1 MTLLNRVIQRFYNAF
16 TSNLNPIVLGCLP
29 WLWIFLG
36 KYAHETMIRAFH
48 LTYKVGIHAYTVN
61 EPKLLCRATTTSV
74 DFFQVNHCFRHTVR
88 SAMTLMSAPID
99 VYFTNLLTSLRAH
112 TQHVQLLAITPAFL
126 RYLFVK
132 HNFICSG
139 ESSIYSCGCRCE
151 PDRLETSQA
160 ANKQLAVTLMSLGCT
175 KVVAFGFNDRMLLL

>member
-1 MTLLNRVIQRFYNAF
+1 MSQNCYAELL
-16 TSNLNPIVLGCLP
+16 L
-29 WLWIFLG
+29 
-36 KYAHETMIRAFH
+36 
-48 LTYKVGIHAYTVN
+48 
-61 EPKLLCRATTTSV
+61 TTSV

-88 SAMTLMSAPID
+88 SAMTLMSVSID

-112 TQHVQLLAITPAFL
+112 TQDVQLLVITPAFL
-126 RYLFVK
+126 CYLFAK

-160 ANKQLAVTLMSLGCT
+160 ANKQLAVTLMSLVYT
-175 KVVAFGFNDRMLLL
+175 KVVAFGFKWNFSYKSLYEFGPAAQF

>member
-1 MTLLNRVIQRFYNAF
+1 MYYYDQQPRHQEHVHVHL
-16 TSNLNPIVLGCLP
+16 SNLGLTPIILIPQVSFRLP
-29 WLWIFLG
+29 QW
-36 KYAHETMIRAFH
+36 
-48 LTYKVGIHAYTVN
+48 
-61 EPKLLCRATTTSV
+61 TTRLISSK
-74 DFFQVNHCFRHTVR
+74 FHCFRHTVR
-88 SAMTLMSAPID
+88 SAMTLMSVPID
-99 VYFTNLLTSLRAH
+99 VYSTNLLTSLRAH

-175 KVVAFGFNDRMLLL
+175 KVVAFGFNDRMLLLWHVSLAQLVLCWRHVT